1 MKKTTLLCVLA
12 SLLALTSSVSASQ
25 RQDIGGDR
33 PSRSQELQRR
43 IQKEREAKGRT
54 EDLERSRVRREREVE
69 GRGARGQR
77 AKDGR
82 DKAGKKGK
90 AHKKA
95 KAGRKGKARRKQGEA
110 REKRGEARR
119 ESKNKSKNPIRAGI
133 TGRFE
138 RDGRLDRLRIRQRT
152 QGRDRATGSAR
163 GGREGALRTRRAS
176 RERVL
181 RNNGRRD
188 GRRLPL

>member
-1 MKKTTLLCVLA
+1 MKKTTLLCVVA

-33 PSRSQELQRR
+33 PSRSEELQRR
-43 IQKEREAKGRT
+43 IQKEREANGRT

-82 DKAGKKGK
+82 DKAGKKAK
-90 AHKKA
+90 AHKKAKTHKKA

-110 REKRGEARR
+110 REKQQGVSGFGAANQEVRHENDWKKGEEKDRR
-119 ESKNKSKNPIRAGI
+119 TKQHRRPRVS
-133 TGRFE
+133 
-138 RDGRLDRLRIRQRT
+138 
-152 QGRDRATGSAR
+152 
-163 GGREGALRTRRAS
+163 TRRKTPGTN
-176 RERVL
+176 R
-181 RNNGRRD
+181 
-188 GRRLPL
+188 